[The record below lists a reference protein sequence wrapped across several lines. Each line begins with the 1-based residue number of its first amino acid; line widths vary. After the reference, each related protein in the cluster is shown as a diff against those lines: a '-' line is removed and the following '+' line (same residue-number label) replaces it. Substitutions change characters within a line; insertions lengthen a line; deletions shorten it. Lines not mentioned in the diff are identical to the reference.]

1 MSGGDGGASRQSMT
15 SNRPY
20 LMRAIHEW
28 IVDNS
33 LTPHIIAN
41 SEAPGI
47 EIPVQYAQDGKI
59 VLNIAPSAVRNLEL
73 GNEWVSFNARF
84 GGKPWQ
90 IAVPVSAVMAV
101 YAKENGVGMAFQD
114 DEPDGEPPDAPDDK
128 KPARPNLRVIK

>member
-1 MSGGDGGASRQSMT
+1 MSSGDGGASRQSMT

-20 LMRAIHEW
+20 LMRAIHQW
-28 IVDNS
+28 IVDNG

-41 SEAPGI
+41 SEAPGMA
-47 EIPVQYAQDGKI
+47 IPVQYAQDGKI

-90 IAVPVSAVMAV
+90 VVIPVNAVMAV

-114 DEPDGEPPDAPDDK
+114 DEPDGGPPDTPDDK